1 MDNDHRLEWVAAQ
14 IAARLRAER
23 ARLDLTQEQAGNRA
37 GVSWITIH
45 RAEQGKV
52 LPSLETLYRL
62 AWAYGVDV
70 TALLPTDPPPPGAA
84 PKRRGTK

>member
-1 MDNDHRLEWVAAQ
+1 MDNDARLEWVAGQ

-23 ARLDLTQEQAGNRA
+23 ARLDLTQKAAGERA

-45 RAEQGKV
+45 RAEGGA
-52 LPSLETLYRL
+52 LPTLETLYKL

-70 TALLPTDPPPPGAA
+70 LALLPSDPPPPE
-84 PKRRGTK
+84 PKKRKGK